1 MSVFQL
7 ILPDFLLIGLGWLL
21 FRKLN
26 FRQEFF
32 KGAEQLVYF
41 VLFPALLF
49 HSITQTRLDLEAASL
64 ALQSTVALVAA
75 GIALSALAMPV
86 LKPPAMAYASV
97 AQCGYRFNTY
107 IGLSLS
113 AALGG
118 AAGQTLM
125 ALMVG
130 IAVPLVNMAAV
141 RTLARQS
148 GGNVMGQILRN
159 PFIIATVTG
168 LAWNLLGLPVPDVI
182 ALTFQRLGS
191 AALALG
197 LICVGASLTLDGLR
211 GMGAL
216 MSWMVA
222 VRLMLLP
229 VVALAL
235 AWALNMPANERL
247 ILLLFAA
254 LPTAS
259 STYVLAA
266 RMGGDGR
273 LVSITMTTG
282 TLLSAITIPFWL
294 LIGQL

>member
-211 GMGAL
+211 GMGGL

-229 VVALAL
+229 VVALTL
-235 AWALNMPANERL
+235 AWALGMPANERL

-273 LVSITMTTG
+273 LVSITMTIG
-282 TLLSAITIPFWL
+282 TLLSALTIPFWL
-294 LIGQL
+294 LIGQI

>member
-26 FRQEFF
+26 FKQEFF

-49 HSITQTRLDLEAASL
+49 HSITQTRLDLDSASL
-64 ALQSTVALVAA
+64 ALQSTVAVVAA
-75 GIALSALAMPV
+75 GIVLSALAMPL
-86 LKPPAMAYASV
+86 LKPPPMAYASV

-148 GGNVMGQILRN
+148 GGNVLGEIVRN
-159 PFIIATVTG
+159 PFIIATVVG
-168 LAWNLLGLPVPDVI
+168 LAWNMLGLPVPDVVAI
-182 ALTFQRLGS
+182 TFQRLGS

-197 LICVGASLTLDGLR
+197 LICVGASLTLEGLR
-211 GMGAL
+211 GMGGL
-216 MSWMVA
+216 MSWIVA
-222 VRLMLLP
+222 VRLLMLPL
-229 VVALAL
+229 VALVL
-235 AWALNMPANERL
+235 AWLLDVPDPDRQ

-273 LVSITMTTG
+273 LVSITMTAG
-282 TLLSAITIPFWL
+282 TLLSALTIPFWL
-294 LIGQL
+294 IVSTL

>member
-235 AWALNMPANERL
+235 AWALGMPANERL

>member
-211 GMGAL
+211 GMGGL

-229 VVALAL
+229 VVALTL
-235 AWALNMPANERL
+235 AWALGMPANERL

-273 LVSITMTTG
+273 LVSITMTIG
-282 TLLSAITIPFWL
+282 TLLSALTIPFLL